1 MANINQLSSVN
12 LRDLIS
18 TNATKQQQMQQSA
31 ETKDFGDTIADFINS
46 VNEKSKDAAQKAQD
60 VVQGKSQNL
69 HEAMAAL
76 EESGLSFKL
85 MIEIRN
91 KLLESYKEIQRMQV

>member
-1 MANINQLSSVN
+1 MPNINQLSNVN
-12 LRDLIS
+12 LRELLNTD
-18 TNATKQQQMQQSA
+18 AAKQKQMQQTE
-31 ETKDFGDTIADFINS
+31 ETKDFGDTIADFIQN
-46 VNEKSKDAAQKAQD
+46 VNQKSKDAAQQAAD

-69 HEAMAAL
+69 HEAMASL

-91 KLLESYKEIQRMQV
+91 KLLESYKEVQRMQV

>member
-1 MANINQLSSVN
+1 MPGINQLSSVN

-18 TNATKQQQMQQSA
+18 SDNIKQKQLQQGS
-31 ETKDFGDTIADFINS
+31 ESKDFGDTIADFIQN
-46 VNEKSKDAAQKAQD
+46 VNEQSKDAAQKATD

-69 HEAMAAL
+69 HEAMASL

-91 KLLESYKEIQRMQV
+91 KLLESYKEIQRMQI

>member
-1 MANINQLSSVN
+1 MPGINQLTNVN
-12 LRDLIS
+12 LRELL
-18 TNATKQQQMQQSA
+18 NADANRQKQIQESVQG
-31 ETKDFGDTIADFINS
+31 KDFGETIADFINT
-46 VNEKSKDAAQKAQD
+46 VNDKSKEANQMAQD

-91 KLLESYKEIQRMQV
+91 KLLESYKEVERMQI